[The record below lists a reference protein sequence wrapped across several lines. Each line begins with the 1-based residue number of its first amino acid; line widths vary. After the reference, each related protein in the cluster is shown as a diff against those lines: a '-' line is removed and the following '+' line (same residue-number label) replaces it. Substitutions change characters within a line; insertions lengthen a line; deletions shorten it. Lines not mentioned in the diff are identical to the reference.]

1 VDGGGSGGRNAER
14 IEATRRGNGT
24 GEALKQFRPE
34 DIEVT
39 ETRVGRKHEV
49 TAIHKPTGISVIKDG
64 LSFQITRKQCLET
77 LEKRIAEEN
86 DKHEE

>member
-1 VDGGGSGGRNAER
+1 MWQK
-14 IEATRRGNGT
+14 TQKGNGRM
-24 GEALKQFRPE
+24 GEALKQFHPGE
-34 DIEVT
+34 IEVT

-86 DKHEE
+86 EKHEEKEE

>member
-1 VDGGGSGGRNAER
+1 M
-14 IEATRRGNGT
+14 
-24 GEALKQFRPE
+24 GEALKQFHPE

-49 TAIHKPTGISVIKDG
+49 TAILKPTGISVIKDG
-64 LSFQITRKQCLET
+64 LSFQITRKQALET

-86 DKHEE
+86 EKHEE

>member
-1 VDGGGSGGRNAER
+1 M
-14 IEATRRGNGT
+14 
-24 GEALKQFRPE
+24 GEALKHFHPE

-64 LSFQITRKQCLET
+64 LSFQITRKQALET
-77 LEKRIAEEN
+77 LENRLTEEYEEEAEE
-86 DKHEE
+86 DQE

>member
-1 VDGGGSGGRNAER
+1 M
-14 IEATRRGNGT
+14 
-24 GEALKQFRPE
+24 GEALKQFHPE
-34 DIEVT
+34 DIEVR

-77 LEKRIAEEN
+77 LENRVAELNEKN
-86 DKHEE
+86 EESEE

>member
-1 VDGGGSGGRNAER
+1 MNAER
-14 IEATRRGNGT
+14 SEATRRGKGT
-24 GEALKQFRPE
+24 MGEALKQFHPE
-34 DIEVT
+34 DIEVS

-77 LEKRIAEEN
+77 LEKRVAEEN
-86 DKHEE
+86 EE

>member
-1 VDGGGSGGRNAER
+1 MEPEEG
-14 IEATRRGNGT
+14 TLGND
-24 GEALKQFRPE
+24 GEALKQFHPE

-64 LSFQITRKQCLET
+64 LSFQITRKQALET
-77 LEKRIAEEN
+77 LENRLAEE
-86 DKHEE
+86 HEENEQNEEDGE

>member
-1 VDGGGSGGRNAER
+1 M
-14 IEATRRGNGT
+14 
-24 GEALKQFRPE
+24 GEALKQFHPE

-64 LSFQITRKQCLET
+64 LSFQITRKQALET

-86 DKHEE
+86 EKHEE